1 MAFTSKTPGKTQQFN
16 YFAVNDKPELERQ
29 IRYGDDVPGT
39 KDRDS
44 FYIVDLPGFGFAK
57 VPQQQRQQWSD
68 FMDEYLQER
77 QTLQAVFH
85 LIDARHGP
93 TEEDGKIM
101 QKVGTILGQKQQAKV
116 HCAKYI
122 IILTKADKNVK
133 NAKSQSN
140 PGKVSN
146 KVMEKLRQTMNANRV
161 GYAPIVLTSSETRLG
176 REEVWK
182 YLRFAAE
189 L

>member
-1 MAFTSKTPGKTQQFN
+1 
-16 YFAVNDKPELERQ
+16 
-29 IRYGDDVPGT
+29 
-39 KDRDS
+39 
-44 FYIVDLPGFGFAK
+44 
-57 VPQQQRQQWSD
+57 
-68 FMDEYLQER
+68 MDEYLQER

-146 KVMEKLRQTMNANRV
+146 KVMEKLRQTMNENRV

-176 REEVWK
+176 RDEVWK